1 MKIIHLI
8 FQEEKVLELNFQMA
22 LKLNMT
28 KKGGGDTK
36 FETMEYVVEIIETKR
51 EVINNIFLR

>member
-1 MKIIHLI
+1 M
-8 FQEEKVLELNFQMA
+8 VL
-22 LKLNMT
+22 KYD

-36 FETMEYVVEIIETKR
+36 IETMEYMVEIIETKR

>member
-1 MKIIHLI
+1 M
-8 FQEEKVLELNFQMA
+8 V

-36 FETMEYVVEIIETKR
+36 IETMEYMVEIIETKR